1 MAAAAIITGVTLAAQ
16 AAPLLI
22 PVIKDLVLGVQGL
35 FGHNNGTGQTKQD
48 IVVKATEV
56 VSNQLST
63 AGKINGVLDSATIV
77 SLVEGVVQVLKAA
90 GALPGGAT
98 ATQPLPPTPTS
109 TQPQTSAPATIQG
122 LASGVPVTIVGTI
135 TIGKL

>member
-22 PVIKDLVLGVQGL
+22 PVIKDLVIGVQGL

-90 GALPGGAT
+90 GVLPGGSTTSDVPLPAPT
-98 ATQPLPPTPTS
+98 TTQPT
-109 TQPQTSAPATIQG
+109 TSAPATIQG
-122 LASGVPVTIVGTI
+122 LVSGTPVTIVGTI
-135 TIGKL
+135 TIGR

>member
-98 ATQPLPPTPTS
+98 ANGTIVPAVTGSTS
-109 TQPQTSAPATIQG
+109 TTTAPATIQG
-122 LASGVPVTIVGTI
+122 LVSGTPVTIVGTI
-135 TIGKL
+135 TIGK